1 MKGAITAIRARLDE
15 ANRNLTGK
23 RQELVNLERQ
33 VATANREIVTLVTL
47 TDDLT
52 AALAVLSPEEPNE

>member
-1 MKGAITAIRARLDE
+1 MRGAINELRAALDE
-15 ANRNLTGK
+15 ANRNLNSK
-23 RQELVNLERQ
+23 RQALVNLERQ